1 MDKEEIKKR
10 RLDTPGTIPIYK
22 KEEATTKFN
31 WIDVILIIL
40 LGINIIIEIVK

>member
-22 KEEATTKFN
+22 KEETTKFN
-31 WIDVILIIL
+31 WTEAIIIIL
-40 LGINIIIEIVK
+40 LGINIILEIAR

>member
-22 KEEATTKFN
+22 KEETTNFN

-40 LGINIIIEIVK
+40 LGINIILEIAR